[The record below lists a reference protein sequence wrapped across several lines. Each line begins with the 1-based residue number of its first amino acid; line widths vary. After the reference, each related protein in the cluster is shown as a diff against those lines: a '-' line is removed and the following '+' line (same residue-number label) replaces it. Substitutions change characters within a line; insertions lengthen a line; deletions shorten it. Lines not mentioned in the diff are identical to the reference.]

1 MDSTRP
7 LSQLSD
13 LTPDQ
18 SVSQVSFDIAITD
31 PQTIPGT
38 PSEIG
43 NNFFA
48 PRPSLD
54 GNVKRKIFFV
64 KEGDQVLLDCAKNYL
79 RVIHLIFTLIIG
91 SNGYISLVI

>member
-7 LSQLSD
+7 LSQLSG

-18 SVSQVSFDIAITD
+18 SVSQVSFDIASTD
-31 PQTIPGT
+31 PQTTPGT

-48 PRPSLD
+48 PRSSLD
-54 GNVKRKIFFV
+54 CNVKGKIFFV
-64 KEGDQVLLDCAKNYL
+64 KEGDQVLLDYANNYL

-91 SNGYISLVI
+91 SKGYVSLVI